1 MKVITK
7 VLCIFIAAMA
17 IGCNKENKA
26 NDDAEIRYRYFN
38 LEHSGWKSKQYT
50 QSVEDINFTAVEV
63 PLPYYI
69 LKDIGTENLFEADS
83 IYQEN
88 KRERVIEFEF
98 KNKDEE
104 DLLDSKFTKLSYE
117 EGVKYLSFNIEKDFK
132 VITSK
137 KDTISCSGVT
147 FERNFKTAPYHKLIL
162 FFTDINPD
170 EQIQLVYE
178 DNLFKKGTLK
188 FKFQEKITKLVL

>member
-7 VLCIFIAAMA
+7 ALCILIAAMA

-26 NDDAEIRYRYFN
+26 VDDAGIRYRYFN

-83 IYQEN
+83 IYQKN